1 MPLKSKP
8 NSKKYFS
15 IVLILIILVSIY
27 FIFFDKSTK
36 PNEEQTMKA
45 FDSFEFRLE
54 GQLSFLKKNN
64 QFISQIDIE
73 IADDDESRATGL
85 MYRNKL
91 AENQGMLFTFDSE
104 NIQSFWMKN
113 TVLSLDM
120 IFVNKENEIVK
131 IHKNTIPFS
140 EQSYSSMKPATYVV
154 EVNAGYTDKY
164 LIAEGD
170 KISWRKL

>member
-1 MPLKSKP
+1 MSPKVKTNP
-8 NSKKYFS
+8 KKYYLS
-15 IVLILIILVSIY
+15 IASVILLAAIY
-27 FIFFDKSTK
+27 FIFFNKPESNGDKK
-36 PNEEQTMKA
+36 EVKA
-45 FDSFEFRLE
+45 FDSFDFKME
-54 GQLSFLKKNN
+54 GQLTFLTANN

-73 IADDDESRATGL
+73 IADDDDSRATGL

-91 AENQGMLFTFDSE
+91 AENQGMLFIFDTE

-140 EQSYSSMKPATYVV
+140 EQSYNSLKPSIYVV
-154 EVNAGYTDKY
+154 EVNAGYTDSHSIKV
-164 LIAEGD
+164 GD